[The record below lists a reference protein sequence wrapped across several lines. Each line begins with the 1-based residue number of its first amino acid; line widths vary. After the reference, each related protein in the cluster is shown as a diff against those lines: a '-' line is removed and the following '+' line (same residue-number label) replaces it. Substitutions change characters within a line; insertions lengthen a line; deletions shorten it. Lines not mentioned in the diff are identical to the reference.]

1 MTERPAALPPMTLGA
16 RLRWDVVERL
26 LPAGGGSLLEIGC
39 GQGAAGVRLAH
50 RYDYLGLEPDRASY
64 DVAVDRI
71 ARWGRGEVR
80 NSDTS
85 ILDSG
90 RMFDVVCAFE
100 VLEHI
105 EDDHAA
111 LEDWIQLVRPG
122 GALLLSTPA
131 HQRRFGPSDIMVGHY
146 RRYDPAAMAALL
158 SRAGLVDVKVVL
170 YGFPLGYALETARN
184 AIGRRRVAS
193 AGRADGCGHS
203 MHERTGHSGRLFQPR
218 TRLTGA
224 ALAALA
230 APFVI
235 LQRPF
240 PQRGTGLVAAARRP
254 PQ

>member
-1 MTERPAALPPMTLGA
+1 MTLGA

-39 GQGAAGVRLAH
+39 GQGAAGVRLAY

-64 DVAVDRI
+64 AVARDRI
-71 ARWGRGEVR
+71 SLAGRGDVR
-80 NSDTS
+80 NGDTS
-85 ILDSG
+85 LLDPG

-105 EDDHAA
+105 EDDRAA
-111 LEDWIQLVRPG
+111 LHDWIERVRPG
-122 GALLLSTPA
+122 GTLLLSTPA
-131 HQRRFGPSDIMVGHY
+131 HQHRFGPSDVMVGHH

-158 SRAGLVDVKVVL
+158 SHAGLVEVRLVL

-184 AIGRRRVAS
+184 AIGRRRLVS
-193 AGRADGCGHS
+193 PGDGDGCGHA

-218 TRLTGA
+218 TRLAGA

-235 LQRPF
+235 LQRQF
-240 PQRGTGLVAAARRP
+240 PRRGTGLVVAARRP
-254 PQ
+254 VG